1 MSIFEKLQEMIADQL
16 EIDAEDITYDSNILD
31 DLGADSLDVVDL
43 VMSIEDEFGM
53 EVPDEALENIR
64 TIEDMVKFIEDNE
77 QELPTEFRQF

>member
-1 MSIFEKLQEMIADQL
+1 MSIFEKLQEIVADQL
-16 EIDAEDITYDSNILD
+16 EIDVEDIAYDSNILD

-43 VMSIEDEFGM
+43 IMSIEDEFGI

-77 QELPTEFRQF
+77 

>member
-16 EIDAEDITYDSNILD
+16 EIDVEDITYDSNILD

-43 VMSIEDEFGM
+43 IMSIEDEFGI

-64 TIEDMVKFIEDNE
+64 TVEDMVKYIEE
-77 QELPTEFRQF
+77 HE

>member
-16 EIDAEDITYDSNILD
+16 EIDVEDISYDSNILD

-43 VMSIEDEFGM
+43 VMSIEDEFGI

-64 TIEDMVKFIEDNE
+64 TIEDMVKYIEDNE
-77 QELPTEFRQF
+77 